1 MTTIRAKCPTC
12 GDVDVAAD
20 SITLELHPTG
30 DQGEYSFEC
39 SLCESVVTKPA
50 SRRTAALLIAA
61 GIDPIETGTVDAPGS
76 LLPYDD
82 LSPDPLAPPLSLDDV
97 ITFHYLLEDD
107 AAWAEAMAVHAY
119 GV

>member
-1 MTTIRAKCPTC
+1 
-12 GDVDVAAD
+12 
-20 SITLELHPTG
+20 
-30 DQGEYSFEC
+30 
-39 SLCESVVTKPA
+39 
-50 SRRTAALLIAA
+50 
-61 GIDPIETGTVDAPGS
+61 VDAPGS

-107 AAWAEAMAVHAY
+107 AAFTEAVALHAY